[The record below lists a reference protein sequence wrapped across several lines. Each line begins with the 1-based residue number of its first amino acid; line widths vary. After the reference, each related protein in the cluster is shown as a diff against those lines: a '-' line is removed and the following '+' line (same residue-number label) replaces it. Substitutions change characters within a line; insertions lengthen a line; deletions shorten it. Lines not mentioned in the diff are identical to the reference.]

1 MEIIVFKKLLMFI
14 LKVVSSSF
22 LLLLFIYFQHFYP
35 IGANI
40 SNGVTQKNLL
50 LLKSN
55 MNEKKII
62 EILGEPLSKE
72 YTKKYFGKIDYFLV
86 YAKQGIFSIGG
97 LGMSIGIKNK
107 KLVYLEVIDSYD
119 DGIYACDEKVCPFF
133 IDKEKF
139 DILVPGNK
147 GDRQDFHAFPLSTPK
162 PKPTIIT
169 HVSSTK
175 LYSKI

>member
-1 MEIIVFKKLLMFI
+1 MEIIVFKKLLMSI
-14 LKVVSSSF
+14 LKVVLSLF
-22 LLLLFIYFQHFYP
+22 LFLFLLLLLLLLFIHFQHSYP

-62 EILGEPLSKE
+62 EILGEPLSKK
-72 YTKKYFGKIDYFLV
+72 YTNKYFGRIDYFLV

-147 GDRQDFHAFPLSTPK
+147 GDSRHLKKTEQ
-162 PKPTIIT
+162 
-169 HVSSTK
+169 
-175 LYSKI
+175 